1 MKDPEALLRSVLDVG
16 ECILPGGR
24 RPGAPARWPSVF
36 VHGLLGWGGKDA
48 LSKAEQ
54 DRPLLGSGLRRRAAL
69 FERERV

>member
-36 VHGLLGWGGKDA
+36 VHGLLGWGGKRC
-48 LSKAEQ
+48 AEQ
-54 DRPLLGSGLRRRAAL
+54 ARPLLGSGLRRRAAL

>member
-36 VHGLLGWGGKDA
+36 VHGLLGWGGNDA
-48 LSKAEQ
+48 WN
-54 DRPLLGSGLRRRAAL
+54 RIVP
-69 FERERV
+69 

>member
-36 VHGLLGWGGKDA
+36 VHGLLGWGGNDA
-48 LSKAEQ
+48 LNRNFTSE
-54 DRPLLGSGLRRRAAL
+54 SS
-69 FERERV
+69 RVIAQKSSSA